1 MLAGKYNKLRFFPFG
16 GMKAPSVSQGQID
29 GHDMRDSLR
38 RRTHAQATR
47 GDIWAEAPI
56 RLLPTGQAIAVNTSH
71 LNIST
76 GGIRAVKFGWSTAQG
91 TRCVDLASVVTG
103 LCIPG
108 SCGVMTKDSPPP
120 LNPFF
125 AVIGDASGKRRFVA
139 DSEAARVVA
148 GFPPSM
154 SIMASVAAAT
164 SDTGHKAAW
173 LNQPATEPQFS
184 MYI

>member
-1 MLAGKYNKLRFFPFG
+1 M
-16 GMKAPSVSQGQID
+16 
-29 GHDMRDSLR
+29 
-38 RRTHAQATR
+38 
-47 GDIWAEAPI
+47 
-56 RLLPTGQAIAVNTSH
+56 
-71 LNIST
+71 
-76 GGIRAVKFGWSTAQG
+76 KFGWSIAQG

-103 LCIPG
+103 PCIPG
-108 SCGVMTKDSPPP
+108 SCGVMTKDSLLP

-125 AVIGDASGKRRFVA
+125 AVISDASGKRRFVA
-139 DSEAARVVA
+139 DSEAPRVVA
-148 GFPPSM
+148 DFPPSM